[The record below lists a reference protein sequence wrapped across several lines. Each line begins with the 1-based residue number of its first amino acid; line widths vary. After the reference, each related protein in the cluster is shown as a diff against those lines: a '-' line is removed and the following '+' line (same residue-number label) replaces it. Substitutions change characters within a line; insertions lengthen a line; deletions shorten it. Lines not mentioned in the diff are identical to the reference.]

1 MYIFCTRTY
10 WVHYPYWL
18 TKQISCQILQYSFLK
33 VKLYMEIHFWYS
45 SVLHVN
51 ITHGNM
57 AKIIVKHFL
66 PLFKCS
72 DKAVLPQFHHQCI
85 LKTDIIYI
93 LYAVFVWNKKKKIQ
107 YRYLHLVTVLFLYIR
122 QHLHIANWVHAHAI
136 LSHMLF
142 QAKLELR

>member
-1 MYIFCTRTY
+1 MSYCKFCMYIFCTRMY

-18 TKQISCQILQYSFLK
+18 IKQISCQILQYSFLK

-85 LKTDIIYI
+85 LETDIIYI
-93 LYAVFVWNKKKKIQ
+93 LYAVFVWNKKNKFSISFSSFSDSFIFVYQ
-107 YRYLHLVTVLFLYIR
+107 TTSTHC
-122 QHLHIANWVHAHAI
+122 
-136 LSHMLF
+136 
-142 QAKLELR
+142 